1 MPTITYHQPD
11 GDTQVIELEKP
22 DRIMQAAL
30 KNSVPGIVGEC
41 GGQAM
46 CATCHVYVRE
56 EYLDALPEIGDDEEE
71 MLEVTASERDERRSR
86 LGCQIEVGGSGPEAI
101 EVDIPEEQV

>member
-1 MPTITYHQPD
+1 MSTITYTLSD
-11 GDTQVIELEKP
+11 GTRHEIAAEGEVSVM
-22 DRIMQAAL
+22 RAAL
-30 KNSVPGIVGEC
+30 ANGVPGIVGEC

-56 EYLDALPEIGDDEEE
+56 EYLGALPEIGDDEEE

-101 EVDIPEEQV
+101 EVDVPEEQV